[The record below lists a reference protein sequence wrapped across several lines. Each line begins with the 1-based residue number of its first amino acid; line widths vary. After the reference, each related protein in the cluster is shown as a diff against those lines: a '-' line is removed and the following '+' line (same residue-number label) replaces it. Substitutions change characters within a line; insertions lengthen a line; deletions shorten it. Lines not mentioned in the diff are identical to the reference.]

1 MIGQEAQVNTKPTVE
16 SDDEEYD
23 AQYGLYEVSVPLR
36 KYAYD
41 PDQQESD

>member
-23 AQYGLYEVSVPLR
+23 AQYGLYEASVPLR

-41 PDQQESD
+41 PDQESD